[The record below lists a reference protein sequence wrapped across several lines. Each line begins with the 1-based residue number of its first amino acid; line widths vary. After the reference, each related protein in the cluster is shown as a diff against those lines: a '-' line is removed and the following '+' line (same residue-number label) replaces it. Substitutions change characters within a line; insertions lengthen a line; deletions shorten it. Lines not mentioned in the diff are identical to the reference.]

1 MDIALIV
8 PVLYR
13 FDLFAGLIR
22 SIDVPVRP
30 IIIDNWNENRGVA
43 AAWNIG
49 IREAWNDGYRYAIV
63 ANDDSYFEP
72 GTISKIFNTMKI
84 NGACLVSPNPNGA
97 IEPQGVIEDSD
108 FFNFMIDIPQL
119 VDNCGYFD
127 ENFYP
132 AYFED
137 NDMRRRIILSGTKA
151 LIDTDAIARHHGSAT
166 QYFDRNNPV
175 CPPHMFENNRRYYI
189 EKWGGQPGQEVCTTP
204 YGSPNHTIRD
214 WDKR

>member
-8 PVLYR
+8 PVLSR

-30 IIIDNWNENRGVA
+30 IIIDNWNHNRGVA
-43 AAWNIG
+43 AAWNEG
-49 IREAWNDGYRYAIV
+49 MDWAWNDGYRYAII

-72 GTISKIFNTMKI
+72 GSIRKIYDAMKETR
-84 NGACLVSPNPNGA
+84 ACLISPNPNGA
-97 IEPQGVIEDSD
+97 HAAQGLIDGAD

-119 VDNCGYFD
+119 IKECGYFD
-127 ENFYP
+127 ENFQP

-137 NDMRRRIILSGTKA
+137 NDMHRRIILSGAKA
-151 LIDTDAIARHHGSAT
+151 YIHTEAIAGHHGSAT
-166 QYFDRNNPV
+166 QYLDRNNPV
-175 CPPHMFENNRRYYI
+175 CPPHQFENNRRYYT
-189 EKWGGQPGQEVCTTP
+189 EKWGGEPGREVCTTP

-214 WDKR
+214 WDRR